1 VCGAAFED
9 YSPQLG
15 CIGIHQRPSVTE
27 VLMATGNIAW
37 IDYDT
42 KISSLQSA
50 LTALSGSVAASAGA
64 RVPVSRR
71 SAATRH
77 RSREPTALAGYS
89 AFELVFGSGRKT
101 GGNDL
106 DDELSRIL
114 AASRRGYRFVC
125 IWRVTRAS
133 NCITRFCRCLES
145 LHTVGKQTQDFSGFV
160 RGGLHKLIDTTLVSV
175 DAEWDY
181 TVGLVDYLAC
191 ACATP
196 NVTRNRAAYQTFR
209 RTLVTFE
216 EAEAIASAAHSGSM
230 RSEEKIKRLCVLGD
244 LVLCMDMSVLR
255 ALAAAIGTEDMRAA
269 LGAAVY
275 TVLES
280 PPLHSST
287 YVLPQCLSGRDATV
301 CLCPTKLRYTAQ
313 GGAALT
319 RGAKSSSGSVRY
331 RYARLTAASLQT
343 NNDAHQGFESL
354 SRLSNCLLRDF
365 FFLPVIFLFL
375 GLVQLKNKLSA
386 SGFTLVGASRDFAL
400 R

>member
-1 VCGAAFED
+1 
-9 YSPQLG
+9 
-15 CIGIHQRPSVTE
+15 
-27 VLMATGNIAW
+27 
-37 IDYDT
+37 
-42 KISSLQSA
+42 
-50 LTALSGSVAASAGA
+50 
-64 RVPVSRR
+64 
-71 SAATRH
+71 
-77 RSREPTALAGYS
+77 
-89 AFELVFGSGRKT
+89 
-101 GGNDL
+101 
-106 DDELSRIL
+106 
-114 AASRRGYRFVC
+114 
-125 IWRVTRAS
+125 
-133 NCITRFCRCLES
+133 
-145 LHTVGKQTQDFSGFV
+145 
-160 RGGLHKLIDTTLVSV
+160 V

-255 ALAAAIGTEDMRAA
+255 AL
-269 LGAAVY
+269 AAVY